1 MRIVRR
7 LYQLSMIVNFSNAGG
22 VVRPL
27 ELRNLK
33 NRERKK
39 VFKVMAVD
47 RLYI

>member
-1 MRIVRR
+1 
-7 LYQLSMIVNFSNAGG
+7 MIVNFSNAGA